1 MAGIATAAMVGAGL
15 QAVGGL
21 AQMASGIF
29 GKKKRQREI
38 NRLLAQR
45 PVYQIPNELKQD
57 LGRARTRVDGRLSEQ
72 QDMQNAMFTNQQNQL
87 ARVQSSSGS
96 LEDML
101 AVGASADA
109 GMQDALI
116 KNRISGAAERQARE
130 KKLSETLVNMSK
142 AKDQAFK
149 LNELDPFNQKVQ
161 MTMANN
167 AASRQMTF
175 GGLQSAGAGLANM
188 GAAGVEAGNT
198 GFFGTGT
205 G

>member
-1 MAGIATAAMVGAGL
+1 MAITASMVGAGL

-38 NRLLAQR
+38 DRLLAQR
-45 PVYQIPNELKQD
+45 PTYEIPKEITQD
-57 LGRARTRVDGRLSEQ
+57 MERARTRIDGRLDDQ
-72 QDMQNAMFTNQQNQL
+72 QDMKNALFTNQQNQL
-87 ARVQSSSGS
+87 QRAQSASGS

-130 KKLSETLVNMSK
+130 KKLSESLVNLAQ

-149 LNELDPFNQKVQ
+149 LNELDPFNQRVQ

-167 AASRQMTF
+167 AASRSMTF
-175 GGLQSAGAGLANM
+175 GGMQSMGAGLSGV
-188 GAAGVEAGNT
+188 GAAGIEAGNK
-198 GFFGTGT
+198 GFFGDGSS
-205 G
+205 

>member
-1 MAGIATAAMVGAGL
+1 MAFTAAMAGAGL

-38 NRLLAQR
+38 DRLLAQR
-45 PVYQIPNELKQD
+45 PTYKIPKEISQD
-57 LGRARTRVDGRLSEQ
+57 MERARTRIDGRLDDQ
-72 QDMQNAMFTNQQNQL
+72 QDMKNALFTNQQNQL
-87 ARVQSSSGS
+87 QRAQSASGS

-101 AVGASADA
+101 AVGTSADA

-116 KNRISGAAERQARE
+116 KNRMSGAAERQARE
-130 KKLSETLVNMSK
+130 KKLSESLVNLAQ

-167 AASRQMTF
+167 AASRSMTF
-175 GGLQSAGAGLANM
+175 GGMQSMGAGLANM

-198 GFFGTGT
+198 GFFGKG
-205 G
+205 

>member
-1 MAGIATAAMVGAGL
+1 MAITAGMVGAGL

-38 NRLLAQR
+38 DRLLAQR
-45 PVYQIPNELKQD
+45 PTYQIPKEITQD
-57 LGRARTRVDGRLSEQ
+57 MERARTRIDGRLDDQ
-72 QDMQNAMFTNQQNQL
+72 QDMKNALFTNQQNQL
-87 ARVQSSSGS
+87 QRAQSASGS

-130 KKLSETLVNMSK
+130 KKLSESLVNLAQ

-175 GGLQSAGAGLANM
+175 GGLQSAGAGITGM
-188 GAAGVEAGNT
+188 GTAGIKAGNT
-198 GFFGTGT
+198 GFFGTG
-205 G
+205 

>member
-1 MAGIATAAMVGAGL
+1 MAITAGLVGAGM

-29 GKKKRQREI
+29 GKRKRQREI
-38 NRLLAQR
+38 ERLLAER
-45 PVYQIPNELKQD
+45 PTYQIPKEISQD
-57 LGRARTRVDGRLSEQ
+57 MERARTRIDGRLDDQ
-72 QDMQNAMFTNQQNQL
+72 QDMKNALFTNKQNQL
-87 ARVQSSSGS
+87 ANVSRASGS

-101 AVGASADA
+101 AVGVSADA
-109 GMQDALI
+109 SMQDALI
-116 KNRISGAAERQARE
+116 KNRMSGAAERDKRE
-130 KKLSETLVNMSK
+130 AKLSQSLVNLAQ

-175 GGLQSAGAGLANM
+175 GGLQQAGQGLMNM
-188 GAAGVEAGNT
+188 QKTGIASGNG
-198 GFFGTGT
+198 GFFGDGS
-205 G
+205 